1 MGELFKINK
10 KEAIERILKVLE
22 TQIKS
27 VILIGYCSQDS
38 NELAKRFSDVYETMK
53 DNKDIKIIKNK
64 FLNIWNF

>member
-1 MGELFKINK
+1 MGEFFKINK

-27 VILIGYCSQDS
+27 VTLIGYCSQ
-38 NELAKRFSDVYETMK
+38 DVYETMK

-64 FLNIWNF
+64 FLNIWKF

>member
-10 KEAIERILKVLE
+10 KEAIKRILKVLE

-27 VILIGYCSQDS
+27 VILTGYWSQ
-38 NELAKRFSDVYETMK
+38 DVYETMK